1 MAQCGV
7 LFRCKRIMDTVFA
20 FANGKNTWDIHWVI
34 PFTEGDS
41 LSGRG
46 FFSQQRKQL
55 ACKSLADRPGVT
67 VRALQHSEASIT
79 KQADIF
85 IIAPGLHL
93 TAETGGTAVFRY
105 RPELR

>member
-1 MAQCGV
+1 MAQRGV

-20 FANGKNTWDIHWVI
+20 FANGKNTWISIGLFLLLRAI
-34 PFTEGDS
+34 PQRE
-41 LSGRG
+41 G

-55 ACKSLADRPGVT
+55 ACKVSPTGGVT

-85 IIAPGLHL
+85 IIAP
-93 TAETGGTAVFRY
+93 AFI
-105 RPELR
+105 

>member
-1 MAQCGV
+1 MAQRGV

-34 PFTEGDS
+34 PFTEGNTLRSGCFSASSANS
-41 LSGRG
+41 LPAKVSPTG
-46 FFSQQRKQL
+46 
-55 ACKSLADRPGVT
+55 GVT

-85 IIAPGLHL
+85 IIAPRLHL